1 MGFLSQ
7 ETCRCIS
14 ADVKNEII
22 FKMINVPGSTFASFA
37 FPNVTV
43 KRPVAV

>member
-14 ADVKNEII
+14 AVVKNEI
-22 FKMINVPGSTFASFA
+22 FKVINVPGSTFA
-37 FPNVTV
+37 FPSVTV